1 MLTPIK
7 NVKVYEIIMNQIKDI
22 VKSGE
27 LKRGDKLP
35 SERDLAL
42 KLNVSRT
49 SVREA
54 IKALETLGL
63 IESKHGEGN
72 YIRSDFEDILLEPL
86 SIVFMLLGSDNNEI
100 LQLRNVIE
108 PEVAKIAAEK
118 LQQLYPNAE
127 CSLNYSSPLE
137 ILIAVRLSAQCT
149 DVRVNMVTPELFRRF
164 TSLEDFANA
173 NPEEISEIIR
183 PCGFFRT
190 KSLDIVNICKRII
203 SDFDGKI
210 PNNIDDLTSFQLY
223 FSGNTSSVSTSS
235 QVTNENY
242 IGTKKVC
249 GSSYKLSGNYCV
261 KTDTVNAVLK

>member
-22 VKSGE
+22 VRSGE

-108 PEVAKIAAEK
+108 PEVAKIAAENITNDEIEKIEDIIEK
-118 LQQLYPNAE
+118 LSKTKDSKE
-127 CSLNYSSPLE
+127 C
-137 ILIAVRLSAQCT
+137 A
-149 DVRVNMVTPELFRRF
+149 
-164 TSLEDFANA
+164 
-173 NPEEISEIIR
+173 
-183 PCGFFRT
+183 
-190 KSLDIVNICKRII
+190 SLDKEFHYAIAKASKNHLLSTII
-203 SDFDGKI
+203 F
-210 PNNIDDLTSFQLY
+210 
-223 FSGNTSSVSTSS
+223 SVSSLIEEYIDES
-235 QVTNENY
+235 KIYHDKKEEVIKEHRKILKALKEHNKDEAFNEAKNH
-242 IGTKKVC
+242 
-249 GSSYKLSGNYCV
+249 L
-261 KTDTVNAVLK
+261 LK

>member
-22 VKSGE
+22 VRSGE

-108 PEVAKIAAEK
+108 PEVAKIAAQNITNDEIEKIEDIIEK
-118 LQQLYPNAE
+118 LSKTKDSKE
-127 CSLNYSSPLE
+127 C
-137 ILIAVRLSAQCT
+137 A
-149 DVRVNMVTPELFRRF
+149 
-164 TSLEDFANA
+164 
-173 NPEEISEIIR
+173 
-183 PCGFFRT
+183 
-190 KSLDIVNICKRII
+190 SLDKEFHYAIAKASKNHLLSTII
-203 SDFDGKI
+203 F
-210 PNNIDDLTSFQLY
+210 
-223 FSGNTSSVSTSS
+223 SVSSLI
-235 QVTNENY
+235 EEY
-242 IGTKKVC
+242 IDESKIYDDKKEEVI
-249 GSSYKLSGNYCV
+249 KEHR
-261 KTDTVNAVLK
+261 KILKALKEHNKEEAFKEAKNHLLK

>member
-22 VKSGE
+22 VRSGE

-63 IESKHGEGN
+63 IESRHGEGN
-72 YIRSDFEDILLEPL
+72 YIRNDFEDILLEPL

-108 PEVAKIAAEK
+108 PEVAKIAAE
-118 LQQLYPNAE
+118 N
-127 CSLNYSSPLE
+127 
-137 ILIAVRLSAQCT
+137 IT
-149 DVRVNMVTPELFRRF
+149 D
-164 TSLEDFANA
+164 
-173 NPEEISEIIR
+173 EEIEKIEDIIEKLST
-183 PCGFFRT
+183 T
-190 KSLDIVNICKRII
+190 KDSKECASLDKEFHYSIAKASKNHLLSTIVFSVSSLIEEYIDESKMYEIDREKVINDHKIILEAII
-203 SDFDGKI
+203 SHD
-210 PNNIDDLTSFQLY
+210 S
-223 FSGNTSSVSTSS
+223 
-235 QVTNENY
+235 
-242 IGTKKVC
+242 KKAFIE
-249 GSSYKLSGNYCV
+249 SKNHLN
-261 KTDTVNAVLK
+261 

>member
-22 VKSGE
+22 VRSGE

-86 SIVFMLLGSDNNEI
+86 SIVFMLIGSDKNEI
-100 LQLRNVIE
+100 LQLRNAIE
-108 PEVAKIAAEK
+108 PEVAKIAAE
-118 LQQLYPNAE
+118 NIT
-127 CSLNYSSPLE
+127 NDE
-137 ILIAVRLSAQCT
+137 I
-149 DVRVNMVTPELFRRF
+149 EK
-164 TSLEDFANA
+164 LED
-173 NPEEISEIIR
+173 IIEKLSK
-183 PCGFFRT
+183 T
-190 KSLDIVNICKRII
+190 KDSKECASLDKEFHYTIAKASKNHLLSTII
-203 SDFDGKI
+203 F
-210 PNNIDDLTSFQLY
+210 
-223 FSGNTSSVSTSS
+223 SVSSLIEEYIDES
-235 QVTNENY
+235 KIYDDKKEEVIKEHRKILKALKEHNKDEAFNEA
-242 IGTKKVC
+242 KRHLFK
-249 GSSYKLSGNYCV
+249 
-261 KTDTVNAVLK
+261 